1 MPTFSLYFLRIHHGL
16 ELWQLTIQSFRK
28 LIFLM
33 TNRGEFPKNTHWL
46 STIMTIQKVKKKGRS
61 SLWKSR
67 PCCLCEDFIFPFFTT
82 ALVICQQIIIHLYI
96 PFLAVGYHSFYR
108 TSIVQSKTCNTH
120 EPYGTSSSWNNN
132 FLPKLNKLIM
142 FKVHGFSL
150 AKLSDNDRLQSISLS
165 WHIQHI

>member
-1 MPTFSLYFLRIHHGL
+1 MNPVIIMLKRIVLFYSRNRPIRCAIKTLLNWLLAYSQPWRKMCKRKILY
-16 ELWQLTIQSFRK
+16 
-28 LIFLM
+28 
-33 TNRGEFPKNTHWL
+33 
-46 STIMTIQKVKKKGRS
+46 
-61 SLWKSR
+61 
-67 PCCLCEDFIFPFFTT
+67 LCEDFIFPFFTT

-96 PFLAVGYHSFYR
+96 PFLAAGCHSFYR

-142 FKVHGFSL
+142 YKVHEFSL